1 MAAKSEKRNNKRYTI
16 KFSTDLISKIN
27 YELITSLVDMSVS
40 GLAFR
45 INPILVKLE
54 KDQKISLHF
63 NSAEENLDFA
73 VDARVIWRKDDLV
86 GVEFEDI
93 NAETTQSIKMLIE
106 KYHKKIYSQKWE
118 R

>member
-1 MAAKSEKRNNKRYTI
+1 MDTKFEKRHNERYTI
-16 KFSTDLISKIN
+16 KFSTELTSKIN

-40 GLAFR
+40 GLAFQ
-45 INPILVKLE
+45 INPILIKLE
-54 KDQKISLHF
+54 KGQKISLHF
-63 NSAEENLDFA
+63 NSAEINSDFE
-73 VDARVIWRKDDLV
+73 VDARVIWRKDDIV

-106 KYHKKIYSQKWE
+106 KYHNNKIY

>member
-40 GLAFR
+40 GLSFR

-54 KDQKISLHF
+54 KGQKISMHF
-63 NSAEENLDFA
+63 NSDEENIDFV
-73 VDARVIWRKDDLV
+73 VDARVMW
-86 GVEFEDI
+86 
-93 NAETTQSIKMLIE
+93 
-106 KYHKKIYSQKWE
+106 
-118 R
+118 

>member
-1 MAAKSEKRNNKRYTI
+1 MATKFERRHNKRYTI
-16 KFSTDLISKIN
+16 KFSTELISKIH

-40 GLAFR
+40 GLSFQ

-63 NSAEENLDFA
+63 NSAEENLDFV
-73 VDARVIWRKDDLV
+73 VDARVIWRKDDIV

-106 KYHKKIYSQKWE
+106 KYHNNKIY